1 MSNHSDNPELSSKT
15 VCVVDD
21 DSSVR
26 SAICSL
32 FRSLSYDVVPFASA
46 FEFLSWI
53 ADFHADCLISD
64 VQIPGISGIDMY
76 VRMRA
81 QGREIPTIFIT
92 AYPTPDLEAKA
103 VTAGALAFMPKPV
116 NIRALTELVA
126 GSVLRPST

>member
-1 MSNHSDNPELSSKT
+1 MSNHSDETELSSKT

-21 DSSVR
+21 DASVR

-32 FRSLSYDVVPFASA
+32 FRSLNYDVVSFASA

-53 ADFHADCLISD
+53 VDCHADCLISD
-64 VQIPGISGIDMY
+64 VQIPGMDGIDMY

-81 QGREIPTIFIT
+81 HGREIPTIFIT

-103 VTAGALAFMPKPV
+103 VAAGAIAFMPKPV
-116 NIRALTELVA
+116 NVRALTELVA
-126 GSVLRPST
+126 RSLLPPRA